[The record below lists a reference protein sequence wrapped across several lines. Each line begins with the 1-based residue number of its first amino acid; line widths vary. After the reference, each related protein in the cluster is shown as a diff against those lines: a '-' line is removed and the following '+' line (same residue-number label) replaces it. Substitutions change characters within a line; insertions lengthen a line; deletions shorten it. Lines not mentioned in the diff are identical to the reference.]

1 MLIAHTTTLTEADDK
16 AFELAVALCARSG
29 ARLATVY
36 AGAPQSDL
44 PRPDLLLRRWGS
56 RSEVKQD
63 RIVRDDGDDIAETV
77 LDMLKRL
84 QPALVVCSTHTRT
97 GIERVLA
104 GSVAEAVAR
113 NLPCPTLLLPAKA
126 RTFVDSA
133 SGALRLE
140 RMLVP
145 AQGPPVARAAIG
157 ACALLSRLA
166 AIKGAE
172 IVLVHAE
179 DGSPAPHVET
189 PAGFTITRKTI
200 HLPLEERLLQTASET
215 NASVIVMATRGHDS
229 LPDIVFG
236 SHTERVLHG
245 SPCPLL
251 WVPMP

>member
-16 AFELAVALCARSG
+16 AFEIAVALCARSG

-56 RSEVKQD
+56 RSEVKHD

-84 QPALVVCSTHTRT
+84 QPALAICSTHARI

-104 GSVAEAVAR
+104 GSVAEALAR
-113 NLPCPTLLLPAKA
+113 NLPCPTLLLPPKA
-126 RTFVDSA
+126 RTLVDSA
-133 SGALRLE
+133 SGAVRLE

-145 AQGPPVARAAIG
+145 AQGPVEARAAIA
-157 ACALLSRLA
+157 ACTLLSRLA
-166 AIKGAE
+166 ATNGTE
-172 IVLVHAE
+172 IVLVHAG
-179 DGSPAPHVET
+179 DGALVPHVDAPT
-189 PAGFTITRKTI
+189 GFTITRKTI
-200 HLPLEERLLQTASET
+200 ALPLEESLLQTAGET
-215 NASVIVMATRGHDS
+215 GTSVIVMATRGHDS
-229 LPDIVFG
+229 LLDIVFG

-251 WVPMP
+251 WVPM